1 MNLKRQHNF
10 LRFIVSTTP
19 LNPSEIPFI
28 GDKISGSPLQIPPLK
43 VFNLSVSSK
52 SCIIPPLFLS
62 IHPLLS
68 FFLPSFFLPCL
79 SPSVSFLFLAFS
91 PLSPSLSLSLARIP
105 LHKGPHCIVLIQ
117 RQHSFRDMQG

>member
-1 MNLKRQHNF
+1 MTLLQ
-10 LRFIVSTTP
+10 FIVSTTP
-19 LNPSEIPFI
+19 LNPPEIPFI

-52 SCIIPPLFLS
+52 SAIIPPFSLHPSPPFFRLALFSSLAS
-62 IHPLLS
+62 ALLFQFFYLPSLLS
-68 FFLPSFFLPCL
+68 L
-79 SPSVSFLFLAFS
+79 
-91 PLSPSLSLSLARIP
+91 SLSLSLARIP